1 MLVLVL
7 FCRVAFTSSKLLN
20 DEGFRGVTSLDNA
33 GLDGEALS
41 GGSGIRS

>member
-7 FCRVAFTSSKLLN
+7 FCRVAFILSELLN
-20 DEGFRGVTSLDNA
+20 DEKFLGVTSLDSF